1 MQTDDVQ
8 DELAATL
15 GGVYAN
21 VEKGVGAEMTEA
33 SDEPEGELSTE
44 SATSEGTSAQASDS
58 SSVESAA
65 APIPEL
71 SSPEAIPDTV
81 VAAEGTTG
89 VEAKLADPTP
99 AAEVVTAE

>member
-1 MQTDDVQ
+1 M
-8 DELAATL
+8 
-15 GGVYAN
+15 
-21 VEKGVGAEMTEA
+21 
-33 SDEPEGELSTE
+33 
-44 SATSEGTSAQASDS
+44 
-58 SSVESAA
+58 ESAA

-89 VEAKLADPTP
+89 VEAKLAEPTP